1 MFGARGVDEVLERS
15 CVGSRLRL
23 KWDSSPPLRDPLTLR
38 IPAGSKLVMD
48 LELQTIQYK
57 LFGEK
62 MRSSSSKQEP
72 IDYYFTPFPL
82 TLTSPVDA
90 RGHKSD
96 RVPLVKTDN
105 PFALA
110 PNTASFISNPANTLT
125 PLWNG
130 LRTQLGF

>member
-1 MFGARGVDEVLERS
+1 MDEALEGA
-15 CVGSRLRL
+15 CVGSRLQL
-23 KWDSSPPLRDPLTLR
+23 KWDSSPPLRDPADAAKL
-38 IPAGSKLVMD
+38 PAGSKLVMD

-62 MRSSSSKQEP
+62 MRSSSSKQEL
-72 IDYYFTPFPL
+72 IDYFFAPFPL
-82 TLTSPVDA
+82 TLTSAADA

-110 PNTASFISNPANTLT
+110 PNTASFISNPANTLS